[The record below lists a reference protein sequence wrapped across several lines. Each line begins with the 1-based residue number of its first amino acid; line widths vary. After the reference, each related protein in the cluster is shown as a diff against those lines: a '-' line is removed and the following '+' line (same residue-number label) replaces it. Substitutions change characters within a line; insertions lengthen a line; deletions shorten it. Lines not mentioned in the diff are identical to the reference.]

1 MESRN
6 IYLSVSLKIIN
17 CRHRHDLSRVSIM
30 FYMNSEKIKKSF
42 YWPKELVD
50 RWQSFLTNDN
60 DGSAS
65 SSGAAFVFML
75 LPADMREEA
84 KHLAKRDDIASAI
97 NEFIESL
104 NRPRQ
109 EIPFERVRD
118 AVNRT
123 AKQQASRR
131 RKPVKPEQSAG

>member
-1 MESRN
+1 
-6 IYLSVSLKIIN
+6 
-17 CRHRHDLSRVSIM
+17 M